1 MPGKVIHG
9 HARRG
14 QNTPEYRLWWA
25 MIIRCELKAGPR
37 YDRYGGRGIK
47 VCRRW
52 RESFAAFLE
61 DMGCRP
67 SPAHSIDRINN
78 DGDYEPSN
86 VRWATRAEQNTNKTQ
101 RRSTTQLAHR
111 GVTMGLSEW
120 SDAVGVPTSVLRK
133 RLRRGWDANRTLTTP
148 LMRGAA

>member
-1 MPGKVIHG
+1 MPGKVVHG

-25 MIIRCELKAGPR
+25 MIMRCELKAGPR

-47 VCRRW
+47 VCPRW

-61 DMGCRP
+61 DMGSRP
-67 SPAHSIDRINN
+67 SKAHSIDRINN

-86 VRWATRAEQNTNKTQ
+86 VRWATRAEQNANKTQ
-101 RRSTTQLAHR
+101 RKSRYKVQHNGMARSISDLAREAGISTNTMKHR
-111 GVTMGLSEW
+111 LE
-120 SDAVGVPTSVLRK
+120 
-133 RLRRGWDANRTLTTP
+133 RGWPLSRALTEP
-148 LMRGAA
+148 VRGGAA